1 LVFIKIQIPRW
12 HFLPRKI
19 AAIKL
24 NHQNQ
29 FCLSPNFNECK
40 VYKEK
45 GKTSDK
51 KYPGIFTKEK
61 SRLAKILPKLIVAS
75 ILLLVIGF
83 VLFQLGSKGKLSLL
97 NQLISPRSSSLPAW
111 TEPTANIEIIPTDS
125 ATATATHAP
134 VKSTP
139 TPKQTPPKFIETPMG
154 KFKMFIVHR
163 VLPGESLRS
172 LSEFYKT
179 SPEAIVAINY
189 GMGKTLWVDTLV
201 VIPFERINM
210 TGVPP
215 LTAYLVE
222 VNGVS
227 IERLAEDMFV
237 DPALLRELNDLP
249 AGYRLTI
256 KEAIVIPH
264 SSPQVTPGG

>member
-1 LVFIKIQIPRW
+1 MNSDKKDQEKLFSCPYLGIHQDPNTAMAFPSTQNSCHKIKPARV
-12 HFLPRKI
+12 PTE
-19 AAIKL
+19 

-134 VKSTP
+134 VKRHPRNLSKP
-139 TPKQTPPKFIETPMG
+139 RWENSKC
-154 KFKMFIVHR
+154 
-163 VLPGESLRS
+163 S
-172 LSEFYKT
+172 LSTVYCLVKV
-179 SPEAIVAINY
+179 SVRSQNSIKPHLKLSWPLIMAWVKPY
-189 GMGKTLWVDTLV
+189 GW
-201 VIPFERINM
+201 I
-210 TGVPP
+210 
-215 LTAYLVE
+215 
-222 VNGVS
+222 
-227 IERLAEDMFV
+227 
-237 DPALLRELNDLP
+237 
-249 AGYRLTI
+249 
-256 KEAIVIPH
+256 H
-264 SSPQVTPGG
+264 WW